1 AAHASRSTLWDTLQT
16 FEAGGTAKA
25 GIADF
30 VSAVSRLKAA
40 IESGVDLVGATKQLI
55 EDIGLYD
62 DLRDASGSMSAAQR
76 RIDNV
81 TGLLG
86 SLQRFTDK
94 GRGPDRLAELLRA
107 LSLDNT
113 DNEKHDDNGD

>member
-1 AAHASRSTLWDTLQT
+1 MIAAVLAAQGRRSR
-16 FEAGGTAKA
+16 
-25 GIADF
+25 
-30 VSAVSRLKAA
+30 R
-40 IESGVDLVGATKQLI
+40 GVDLVGATKQLI
-55 EDIGLYD
+55 EDIALYD

-94 GRGPDRLAELLRA
+94 GEGSDRLAEYLRA
-107 LSLDNT
+107 LSLERAT
-113 DNEKHDDNGD
+113 TRSARTATRSC